1 MSQLRSALSQSW
13 TVNRPLTFVGVTS
26 AVMLLACLFGLV
38 LDHRMITGMP
48 AWDKPAKF
56 AVSVGLY
63 SFTLIWMLG
72 HVTGTRARFARAAAS
87 LSAAGF
93 IVELVIIAVQAARG
107 TSSHFNIST
116 PLDTALYAAMGGFVA
131 LIWGMNFLA
140 AVLLTLQP
148 LPGRAFALSLRL
160 ALFLTL
166 IGGSVGAL
174 MTVPSSAQLQQ
185 SHPTLAGAH
194 TVGGVD
200 GGPGL
205 PFLGWS
211 TVHGDLRVS
220 HFVGLHALQV
230 LPLLFWLV
238 SCCRSWGETQRV
250 GLIWI
255 GAASYLGVMGLLFW
269 QAERGQSVIAPDALT
284 LVLAGLLATVTAFG
298 TLLVLRT
305 RRTVTSLTS

>member
-1 MSQLRSALSQSW
+1 MLQLRSALARSW
-13 TVNRPLTFVGVTS
+13 TINRPLTFVGLTS
-26 AVMLLACLFGLV
+26 AMLLLACLCGLV

-87 LSAAGF
+87 FSAAGF
-93 IVELVIIAVQAARG
+93 AVELIIIAVQAARG
-107 TSSHFNIST
+107 TTSHFNIST
-116 PLDTALYAAMGGFVA
+116 PLDTTLYAAMGGFVA

-160 ALFLTL
+160 ALFLAL
-166 IGGSVGAL
+166 LGGSIGAL
-174 MTVPSSAQLQQ
+174 MTNPTSAQLQQ

-194 TVGGVD
+194 TVGGID

-230 LPLLFWLV
+230 LPLLFWLI
-238 SCCRSWGETQRV
+238 SRRRFWGETQRV

-255 GAASYLGVMGLLFW
+255 GAASYLGMMALLFW
-269 QAERGQSVIAPDALT
+269 QAERGQSVIAPDLLT
-284 LVLAGLLATVTAFG
+284 LAVAGLLATVTAFG
-298 TLLVLRT
+298 MLLVLRT
-305 RRTVTSLTS
+305 RRTMPSLTT